1 MKDFVNFI
9 AEAKDPNEYD
19 NEGEMA
25 KSQLRTV
32 MSAAEDLMN
41 LLDDED
47 NLPEW
52 AQGKITKAVDYLDS
66 VRDYMTSEA
75 QDDLEESVELQEDA
89 ALEKFIK
96 QTGIDIA
103 KNDRGQV
110 TTLGD
115 RLDYEMLATE
125 VVVTLSLDR
134 KYKNIHSDV
143 VRDIFYKLIEKGA
156 FKSFERARP
165 RRRGGPKKVFKPYKL
180 HLGQASVNLDEQFE
194 EAFDYFLTDE
204 DIDEAIVES
213 IKIPTDIAKRIPG
226 VKGMLYKKALRYY
239 LDWRKKNPG
248 QGQQG
253 LVKVA
258 KILRVDPKE
267 LNILLWN
274 LVNKGKLPRHLA
286 VTDPDTPIGRF
297 KFDNSRGGFLQ
308 K

>member
-9 AEAKDPNEYD
+9 AEDKDPNEYD

-25 KSQLRTV
+25 KGQLRTV

-75 QDDLEESVELQEDA
+75 QDDL
-89 ALEKFIK
+89 
-96 QTGIDIA
+96 
-103 KNDRGQV
+103 
-110 TTLGD
+110 
-115 RLDYEMLATE
+115 
-125 VVVTLSLDR
+125 
-134 KYKNIHSDV
+134 
-143 VRDIFYKLIEKGA
+143 
-156 FKSFERARP
+156 
-165 RRRGGPKKVFKPYKL
+165 
-180 HLGQASVNLDEQFE
+180 DEQFE
-194 EAFDYFLTDE
+194 EAFECFLTDE

-213 IKIPTDIAKRIPG
+213 IKIPTDIAKKIPG

-248 QGQQG
+248 QGHQG

-258 KILRVDPKE
+258 KLLRVDPKE
-267 LNILLWN
+267 LNILLHN
-274 LVNKGKLPRHLA
+274 LVVKAKLPKHLA
-286 VTDPDTPIGRF
+286 VTDPDVPYGRY
-297 KFDNSRGGFLQ
+297 KHDHKVGFMQ
-308 K
+308 R

>member
-1 MKDFVNFI
+1 MKDFANFI
-9 AEAKDPNEYD
+9 VEDKDPNEYD

-25 KSQLRTV
+25 KTQLRTV
-32 MSAAEDLMN
+32 VDAAEDLMN

-75 QDDLEESVELQEDA
+75 QDDL
-89 ALEKFIK
+89 
-96 QTGIDIA
+96 
-103 KNDRGQV
+103 
-110 TTLGD
+110 
-115 RLDYEMLATE
+115 
-125 VVVTLSLDR
+125 
-134 KYKNIHSDV
+134 
-143 VRDIFYKLIEKGA
+143 
-156 FKSFERARP
+156 
-165 RRRGGPKKVFKPYKL
+165 
-180 HLGQASVNLDEQFE
+180 DEQFE
-194 EAFDYFLTDE
+194 EAFEYFLTDE

-267 LNILLWN
+267 LNILLHN
-274 LVNKGKLPRHLA
+274 LVNKGKLPKHLA

-297 KFDNSRGGFLQ
+297 KFDNRAGFMQ

>member
-1 MKDFVNFI
+1 MKDFANFI
-9 AEAKDPNEYD
+9 AEDKDPNEYD

-75 QDDLEESVELQEDA
+75 QDDL
-89 ALEKFIK
+89 
-96 QTGIDIA
+96 
-103 KNDRGQV
+103 
-110 TTLGD
+110 
-115 RLDYEMLATE
+115 
-125 VVVTLSLDR
+125 
-134 KYKNIHSDV
+134 
-143 VRDIFYKLIEKGA
+143 
-156 FKSFERARP
+156 
-165 RRRGGPKKVFKPYKL
+165 
-180 HLGQASVNLDEQFE
+180 DEQFE
-194 EAFDYFLTDE
+194 EAFEYFLTDE

-213 IKIPTDIAKRIPG
+213 INIPTDIAKRIPG

-248 QGQQG
+248 QGHQG

-258 KILRVDPKE
+258 KLLRVDPKE
-267 LNILLWN
+267 LNILLHN
-274 LVNKGKLPRHLA
+274 LVNKGKLPKHLA
-286 VTDPDTPIGRF
+286 VTDPDTPINRL
-297 KFDNSRGGFLQ
+297 KFDNKAGFLQ
-308 K
+308 R

>member
-1 MKDFVNFI
+1 MKDFANFI
-9 AEAKDPNEYD
+9 AEDKDPNEYD

-75 QDDLEESVELQEDA
+75 QDDL
-89 ALEKFIK
+89 
-96 QTGIDIA
+96 
-103 KNDRGQV
+103 
-110 TTLGD
+110 
-115 RLDYEMLATE
+115 
-125 VVVTLSLDR
+125 
-134 KYKNIHSDV
+134 
-143 VRDIFYKLIEKGA
+143 
-156 FKSFERARP
+156 
-165 RRRGGPKKVFKPYKL
+165 
-180 HLGQASVNLDEQFE
+180 DEQFE
-194 EAFDYFLTDE
+194 EAFEYFLTDE

-213 IKIPTDIAKRIPG
+213 INIPTDIAKRIPG

-274 LVNKGKLPRHLA
+274 LVNKGKLPKHLA

-297 KFDNSRGGFLQ
+297 KIDNKAGFLQ
-308 K
+308 R

>member
-1 MKDFVNFI
+1 MKDFANFI
-9 AEAKDPNEYD
+9 AEDKDPNEYD

-75 QDDLEESVELQEDA
+75 QDDL
-89 ALEKFIK
+89 
-96 QTGIDIA
+96 
-103 KNDRGQV
+103 
-110 TTLGD
+110 
-115 RLDYEMLATE
+115 
-125 VVVTLSLDR
+125 
-134 KYKNIHSDV
+134 
-143 VRDIFYKLIEKGA
+143 
-156 FKSFERARP
+156 
-165 RRRGGPKKVFKPYKL
+165 
-180 HLGQASVNLDEQFE
+180 DEQFE
-194 EAFDYFLTDE
+194 EAFEYFLTDE

-213 IKIPTDIAKRIPG
+213 IRIPTDIAKRIPG

-239 LDWRKKNPG
+239 HDWRKKNPG

-267 LNILLWN
+267 LNILLHN
-274 LVNKGKLPRHLA
+274 LVNKGKLPKHLA

-297 KFDNSRGGFLQ
+297 KFDNRAGFMQ

>member
-1 MKDFVNFI
+1 MKDFANFL
-9 AEAKDPNEYD
+9 AEDKDPNEYD

-75 QDDLEESVELQEDA
+75 QDDL
-89 ALEKFIK
+89 
-96 QTGIDIA
+96 
-103 KNDRGQV
+103 
-110 TTLGD
+110 
-115 RLDYEMLATE
+115 
-125 VVVTLSLDR
+125 
-134 KYKNIHSDV
+134 
-143 VRDIFYKLIEKGA
+143 
-156 FKSFERARP
+156 
-165 RRRGGPKKVFKPYKL
+165 
-180 HLGQASVNLDEQFE
+180 DEQFE
-194 EAFDYFLTDE
+194 EAFEYFLTDE

-213 IKIPTDIAKRIPG
+213 INIPTDIAKRIPG

-274 LVNKGKLPRHLA
+274 LVNKGKLPKHLA

-297 KFDNSRGGFLQ
+297 KIDNKAGFLQ
-308 K
+308 R

>member
-1 MKDFVNFI
+1 MKDFANFL
-9 AEAKDPNEYD
+9 AEDKDPNEYD

-25 KSQLRTV
+25 KGQLRTV

-52 AQGKITKAVDYLDS
+52 AQNKITKAVDYLDS

-75 QDDLEESVELQEDA
+75 QDDL
-89 ALEKFIK
+89 
-96 QTGIDIA
+96 
-103 KNDRGQV
+103 
-110 TTLGD
+110 
-115 RLDYEMLATE
+115 
-125 VVVTLSLDR
+125 
-134 KYKNIHSDV
+134 
-143 VRDIFYKLIEKGA
+143 
-156 FKSFERARP
+156 
-165 RRRGGPKKVFKPYKL
+165 
-180 HLGQASVNLDEQFE
+180 DEQFE
-194 EAFDYFLTDE
+194 EAFEYFLTDE

-213 IKIPTDIAKRIPG
+213 INIPTDIAKRIPG

-274 LVNKGKLPRHLA
+274 LINKGKLPKHLA
-286 VTDPDTPIGRF
+286 VSDPDTPIGRF
-297 KFDNSRGGFLQ
+297 KFDNKVGFLQ

>member
-1 MKDFVNFI
+1 MKDFANFI
-9 AEAKDPNEYD
+9 VEDKDPNEYD

-75 QDDLEESVELQEDA
+75 QDDL
-89 ALEKFIK
+89 
-96 QTGIDIA
+96 
-103 KNDRGQV
+103 
-110 TTLGD
+110 
-115 RLDYEMLATE
+115 
-125 VVVTLSLDR
+125 
-134 KYKNIHSDV
+134 
-143 VRDIFYKLIEKGA
+143 
-156 FKSFERARP
+156 
-165 RRRGGPKKVFKPYKL
+165 
-180 HLGQASVNLDEQFE
+180 DEQFE
-194 EAFDYFLTDE
+194 EVFECFLTDE

-213 IKIPTDIAKRIPG
+213 IKIPTDIAKKIPG

-274 LVNKGKLPRHLA
+274 LINKGKLPKHLA

-297 KFDNSRGGFLQ
+297 KFDNRAGFLQ

>member
-1 MKDFVNFI
+1 MKDFANFI
-9 AEAKDPNEYD
+9 AEDKDPNEYD

-66 VRDYMTSEA
+66 VRDYMASEA
-75 QDDLEESVELQEDA
+75 QDD
-89 ALEKFIK
+89 
-96 QTGIDIA
+96 
-103 KNDRGQV
+103 
-110 TTLGD
+110 
-115 RLDYEMLATE
+115 
-125 VVVTLSLDR
+125 
-134 KYKNIHSDV
+134 
-143 VRDIFYKLIEKGA
+143 
-156 FKSFERARP
+156 
-165 RRRGGPKKVFKPYKL
+165 
-180 HLGQASVNLDEQFE
+180 LDEQFE
-194 EAFDYFLTDE
+194 EAFEYFLTDE

-274 LVNKGKLPRHLA
+274 LVNKGKLPKHLA

-297 KFDNSRGGFLQ
+297 KFDNKAGFLQ

>member
-9 AEAKDPNEYD
+9 AEDKDPNEYD

-52 AQGKITKAVDYLDS
+52 AQNKITKAVDYLDS
-66 VRDYMTSEA
+66 VRDYMSSEA
-75 QDDLEESVELQEDA
+75 QDD
-89 ALEKFIK
+89 
-96 QTGIDIA
+96 
-103 KNDRGQV
+103 
-110 TTLGD
+110 
-115 RLDYEMLATE
+115 
-125 VVVTLSLDR
+125 
-134 KYKNIHSDV
+134 
-143 VRDIFYKLIEKGA
+143 
-156 FKSFERARP
+156 
-165 RRRGGPKKVFKPYKL
+165 
-180 HLGQASVNLDEQFE
+180 LDEQFE
-194 EAFDYFLTDE
+194 EAFEYFLTDE

-274 LVNKGKLPRHLA
+274 LINKGKLPKHLA
-286 VTDPDTPIGRF
+286 VSDPDTPIGRF
-297 KFDNSRGGFLQ
+297 KFDNKAGFLQ
-308 K
+308 R

>member
-1 MKDFVNFI
+1 MKDFTNFL
-9 AEAKDPNEYD
+9 AEDKDPNEYD

-25 KSQLRTV
+25 KGQLRTV

-66 VRDYMTSEA
+66 VRDYMASEA
-75 QDDLEESVELQEDA
+75 QDD
-89 ALEKFIK
+89 
-96 QTGIDIA
+96 
-103 KNDRGQV
+103 
-110 TTLGD
+110 
-115 RLDYEMLATE
+115 
-125 VVVTLSLDR
+125 
-134 KYKNIHSDV
+134 
-143 VRDIFYKLIEKGA
+143 
-156 FKSFERARP
+156 
-165 RRRGGPKKVFKPYKL
+165 
-180 HLGQASVNLDEQFE
+180 LDEQFE
-194 EAFDYFLTDE
+194 EAFEYFLSDE

-274 LVNKGKLPRHLA
+274 LINKGKLPKHLA
-286 VTDPDTPIGRF
+286 VSDPDTPIGRF
-297 KFDNSRGGFLQ
+297 KFDNKVGFLQ

>member
-1 MKDFVNFI
+1 MKDFTNFL
-9 AEAKDPNEYD
+9 AEDKDPNEYD

-25 KSQLRTV
+25 KGQLRTV

-66 VRDYMTSEA
+66 VRDYMASEA
-75 QDDLEESVELQEDA
+75 QDD
-89 ALEKFIK
+89 
-96 QTGIDIA
+96 
-103 KNDRGQV
+103 
-110 TTLGD
+110 
-115 RLDYEMLATE
+115 
-125 VVVTLSLDR
+125 
-134 KYKNIHSDV
+134 
-143 VRDIFYKLIEKGA
+143 
-156 FKSFERARP
+156 
-165 RRRGGPKKVFKPYKL
+165 
-180 HLGQASVNLDEQFE
+180 LDEQFE
-194 EAFDYFLTDE
+194 EAFEYFLSDE

-213 IKIPTDIAKRIPG
+213 INIPTDIAKRIPG

-274 LVNKGKLPRHLA
+274 LINKGKLPKHLA
-286 VTDPDTPIGRF
+286 VSDPDTPIGRF
-297 KFDNSRGGFLQ
+297 KFDNKVGFLQ

>member
-1 MKDFVNFI
+1 MKDFANFI
-9 AEAKDPNEYD
+9 AEDKDPNEYD

-25 KSQLRTV
+25 KTKLRTAV
-32 MSAAEDLMN
+32 DAAEDLMN

-75 QDDLEESVELQEDA
+75 QDDL
-89 ALEKFIK
+89 
-96 QTGIDIA
+96 
-103 KNDRGQV
+103 
-110 TTLGD
+110 
-115 RLDYEMLATE
+115 
-125 VVVTLSLDR
+125 
-134 KYKNIHSDV
+134 
-143 VRDIFYKLIEKGA
+143 
-156 FKSFERARP
+156 
-165 RRRGGPKKVFKPYKL
+165 
-180 HLGQASVNLDEQFE
+180 DEQFE
-194 EAFDYFLTDE
+194 EAFEYFLTDE

-213 IKIPTDIAKRIPG
+213 IKIPTDIAKKIPG

-267 LNILLWN
+267 LNILLHN
-274 LVNKGKLPRHLA
+274 LVNKGKLPKHLA
-286 VTDPDTPIGRF
+286 VSDPDMPINRLR
-297 KFDNSRGGFLQ
+297 FDNKAGFLQ
-308 K
+308 R

>member
-1 MKDFVNFI
+1 MKDFANFI
-9 AEAKDPNEYD
+9 AEDKDPNEYD

-25 KSQLRTV
+25 KGQLRTV
-32 MSAAEDLMN
+32 VSAAEDLMN

-52 AQGKITKAVDYLDS
+52 AQNKITKAVDYLDS
-66 VRDYMTSEA
+66 VRDYMSSEA
-75 QDDLEESVELQEDA
+75 QDD
-89 ALEKFIK
+89 
-96 QTGIDIA
+96 
-103 KNDRGQV
+103 
-110 TTLGD
+110 
-115 RLDYEMLATE
+115 
-125 VVVTLSLDR
+125 
-134 KYKNIHSDV
+134 
-143 VRDIFYKLIEKGA
+143 
-156 FKSFERARP
+156 
-165 RRRGGPKKVFKPYKL
+165 
-180 HLGQASVNLDEQFE
+180 LDEQFE
-194 EAFDYFLTDE
+194 EAFEYFLTDE

-274 LVNKGKLPRHLA
+274 LINKGKLPKHLA
-286 VTDPDTPIGRF
+286 VSDPDTPIGRF
-297 KFDNSRGGFLQ
+297 KFDNKAGFLQ
-308 K
+308 R

>member
-1 MKDFVNFI
+1 MKDFANFI
-9 AEAKDPNEYD
+9 AEDKDPNEYD

-25 KSQLRTV
+25 KTKLRTAV
-32 MSAAEDLMN
+32 DAAEDLMN

-75 QDDLEESVELQEDA
+75 QDDL
-89 ALEKFIK
+89 
-96 QTGIDIA
+96 
-103 KNDRGQV
+103 
-110 TTLGD
+110 
-115 RLDYEMLATE
+115 
-125 VVVTLSLDR
+125 
-134 KYKNIHSDV
+134 
-143 VRDIFYKLIEKGA
+143 
-156 FKSFERARP
+156 
-165 RRRGGPKKVFKPYKL
+165 
-180 HLGQASVNLDEQFE
+180 DEQFE
-194 EAFDYFLTDE
+194 EAFEYFLTDE

-213 IKIPTDIAKRIPG
+213 IKIPTDIAKKIPG

-267 LNILLWN
+267 LNILLHN
-274 LVNKGKLPRHLA
+274 LVNKGKLPKHLA
-286 VTDPDTPIGRF
+286 VSDPDLPINRLR
-297 KFDNSRGGFLQ
+297 FDNKAGFLQ
-308 K
+308 R

>member
-9 AEAKDPNEYD
+9 AEDKDPNEYD

-75 QDDLEESVELQEDA
+75 QDDVAESVELQEDA
-89 ALEKFIK
+89 ALEKLIK
-96 QTGIDIA
+96 KLAFDIS
-103 KNDRGQV
+103 KNEREMV
-110 TTLGD
+110 SNLGGK
-115 RLDYEMLATE
+115 LDYDALAKE
-125 VVVTLSLDR
+125 VALTMSLNR
-134 KYKNIHSDV
+134 KYRSMSMQDFK
-143 VRDIFYKLIEKGA
+143 DIFFDLADKGT
-156 FKSFERARP
+156 FKSLERARP
-165 RRRGGPKKVFKPYKL
+165 RKRGAKGKEIQQPKL
-180 HLGQASVNLDEQFE
+180 TLASVDLDEQFE

-248 QGQQG
+248 QGMQG

-258 KILRVDPKE
+258 RILRVDPRE
-267 LNILLWN
+267 LNTLLHN
-274 LVNKGKLPRHLA
+274 LVVKGKLPKHLA
-286 VTDPDTPIGRF
+286 VTDPNVPTGHI
-297 KFDNSRGGFLQ
+297 KFDKKGGFLQ
-308 K
+308 R

>member
-1 MKDFVNFI
+1 MKDFANFL
-9 AEAKDPNEYD
+9 AEDKDPNEYD

-25 KSQLRTV
+25 KGQLRTV

-52 AQGKITKAVDYLDS
+52 AQNKITKAVDYLDS

-75 QDDLEESVELQEDA
+75 QDDL
-89 ALEKFIK
+89 
-96 QTGIDIA
+96 
-103 KNDRGQV
+103 
-110 TTLGD
+110 
-115 RLDYEMLATE
+115 
-125 VVVTLSLDR
+125 
-134 KYKNIHSDV
+134 
-143 VRDIFYKLIEKGA
+143 
-156 FKSFERARP
+156 
-165 RRRGGPKKVFKPYKL
+165 
-180 HLGQASVNLDEQFE
+180 DEQFE
-194 EAFDYFLTDE
+194 EAFEYFLTDE

-213 IKIPTDIAKRIPG
+213 INIPTDIAKRIPG

-274 LVNKGKLPRHLA
+274 LINKGKLPKHLA
-286 VTDPDTPIGRF
+286 VSDPDTPIGRF
-297 KFDNSRGGFLQ
+297 KIDNKVGFLQ

>member
-1 MKDFVNFI
+1 MKDFANFI
-9 AEAKDPNEYD
+9 AEDKDPNEYD

-52 AQGKITKAVDYLDS
+52 AQNKITKAVDYLDS
-66 VRDYMTSEA
+66 VRDYMSSEA
-75 QDDLEESVELQEDA
+75 QDD
-89 ALEKFIK
+89 
-96 QTGIDIA
+96 
-103 KNDRGQV
+103 
-110 TTLGD
+110 
-115 RLDYEMLATE
+115 
-125 VVVTLSLDR
+125 
-134 KYKNIHSDV
+134 
-143 VRDIFYKLIEKGA
+143 
-156 FKSFERARP
+156 
-165 RRRGGPKKVFKPYKL
+165 
-180 HLGQASVNLDEQFE
+180 LDEQFE
-194 EAFDYFLTDE
+194 EAFEYFLTDE

-274 LVNKGKLPRHLA
+274 LVNKGKLPKHLA
-286 VTDPDTPIGRF
+286 VSDPDTPIGRF
-297 KFDNSRGGFLQ
+297 KFDNKAGFLQ
-308 K
+308 R

>member
-1 MKDFVNFI
+1 MKDFANFL
-9 AEAKDPNEYD
+9 AEDKDPNEYD

-66 VRDYMTSEA
+66 VRDYMASEA
-75 QDDLEESVELQEDA
+75 QDD
-89 ALEKFIK
+89 
-96 QTGIDIA
+96 
-103 KNDRGQV
+103 
-110 TTLGD
+110 
-115 RLDYEMLATE
+115 
-125 VVVTLSLDR
+125 
-134 KYKNIHSDV
+134 
-143 VRDIFYKLIEKGA
+143 
-156 FKSFERARP
+156 
-165 RRRGGPKKVFKPYKL
+165 
-180 HLGQASVNLDEQFE
+180 LDEQFE
-194 EAFDYFLTDE
+194 EAFEYFLTDE

-213 IKIPTDIAKRIPG
+213 INIPTDIAKRIPG

-274 LVNKGKLPRHLA
+274 LVNKGKLPKHLA

-297 KFDNSRGGFLQ
+297 KIDNKAGFLQ
-308 K
+308 R

>member
-1 MKDFVNFI
+1 MKDFANFI
-9 AEAKDPNEYD
+9 AEDKDPNEYD

-66 VRDYMTSEA
+66 VRDYMASEA
-75 QDDLEESVELQEDA
+75 QDD
-89 ALEKFIK
+89 
-96 QTGIDIA
+96 
-103 KNDRGQV
+103 
-110 TTLGD
+110 
-115 RLDYEMLATE
+115 
-125 VVVTLSLDR
+125 
-134 KYKNIHSDV
+134 
-143 VRDIFYKLIEKGA
+143 
-156 FKSFERARP
+156 
-165 RRRGGPKKVFKPYKL
+165 
-180 HLGQASVNLDEQFE
+180 LDEQFE
-194 EAFDYFLTDE
+194 EAFEYFLTDE

-258 KILRVDPKE
+258 KLLRVDPKE
-267 LNILLWN
+267 LNILLHN
-274 LVNKGKLPRHLA
+274 LVNKGKLPKHLA
-286 VTDPDTPIGRF
+286 VTDPDTPINRL
-297 KFDNSRGGFLQ
+297 KFDNKAGFLQ
-308 K
+308 R

>member
-1 MKDFVNFI
+1 MKDFANFI
-9 AEAKDPNEYD
+9 AEDKDPNEYD

-32 MSAAEDLMN
+32 VSAAEDLMN

-52 AQGKITKAVDYLDS
+52 AQNKITKAVDYLDS
-66 VRDYMTSEA
+66 VRDYMSSEA
-75 QDDLEESVELQEDA
+75 QDD
-89 ALEKFIK
+89 
-96 QTGIDIA
+96 
-103 KNDRGQV
+103 
-110 TTLGD
+110 
-115 RLDYEMLATE
+115 
-125 VVVTLSLDR
+125 
-134 KYKNIHSDV
+134 
-143 VRDIFYKLIEKGA
+143 
-156 FKSFERARP
+156 
-165 RRRGGPKKVFKPYKL
+165 
-180 HLGQASVNLDEQFE
+180 LDEQFE
-194 EAFDYFLTDE
+194 EAFEYFLTDE

-274 LVNKGKLPRHLA
+274 LINKGKLPKHLA
-286 VTDPDTPIGRF
+286 VSDPDTPIGRF
-297 KFDNSRGGFLQ
+297 KIDNKAGFLQ
-308 K
+308 R

>member
-1 MKDFVNFI
+1 MKDFANFI
-9 AEAKDPNEYD
+9 VEDKDPNEYD

-75 QDDLEESVELQEDA
+75 QDDL
-89 ALEKFIK
+89 
-96 QTGIDIA
+96 
-103 KNDRGQV
+103 
-110 TTLGD
+110 
-115 RLDYEMLATE
+115 
-125 VVVTLSLDR
+125 
-134 KYKNIHSDV
+134 
-143 VRDIFYKLIEKGA
+143 
-156 FKSFERARP
+156 
-165 RRRGGPKKVFKPYKL
+165 
-180 HLGQASVNLDEQFE
+180 DEQFE
-194 EAFDYFLTDE
+194 EAFEYFLTDE

-267 LNILLWN
+267 LNILLHN
-274 LVNKGKLPRHLA
+274 LVNKGKLPKHLA

-297 KFDNSRGGFLQ
+297 KFDNRAGFMQ

>member
-1 MKDFVNFI
+1 MKDFANFI
-9 AEAKDPNEYD
+9 AEDKDPNEYD

-75 QDDLEESVELQEDA
+75 QDDL
-89 ALEKFIK
+89 
-96 QTGIDIA
+96 
-103 KNDRGQV
+103 
-110 TTLGD
+110 
-115 RLDYEMLATE
+115 
-125 VVVTLSLDR
+125 
-134 KYKNIHSDV
+134 
-143 VRDIFYKLIEKGA
+143 
-156 FKSFERARP
+156 
-165 RRRGGPKKVFKPYKL
+165 
-180 HLGQASVNLDEQFE
+180 DEQFE
-194 EAFDYFLTDE
+194 EAFEYFLTDE

-267 LNILLWN
+267 LNILLHN
-274 LVNKGKLPRHLA
+274 LVNKGKLPKHLA
-286 VTDPDTPIGRF
+286 VTDPDIPVGRF
-297 KFDNSRGGFLQ
+297 KFDNRAGFMQ